1 MAAKRGGAGGEATID
16 MIDLRIG
23 RKASPDT
30 PTSPS
35 VLKPRSPRPGLIL
48 FCGAARLTRA
58 QRFNG
63 PITHIPPVRL
73 PR

>member
-30 PTSPS
+30 PH
-35 VLKPRSPRPGLIL
+35 LAFRS
-48 FCGAARLTRA
+48 
-58 QRFNG
+58 
-63 PITHIPPVRL
+63 
-73 PR
+73 